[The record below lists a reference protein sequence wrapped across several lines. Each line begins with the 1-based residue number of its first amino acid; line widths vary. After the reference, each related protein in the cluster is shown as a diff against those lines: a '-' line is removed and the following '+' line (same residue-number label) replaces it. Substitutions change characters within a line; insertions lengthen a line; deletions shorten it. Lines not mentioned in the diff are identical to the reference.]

1 MRAAM
6 QPTPRIAEFETAA
19 GSQGHCLG
27 ELPGAQPADDHQ
39 SNLASGLAVQMMAR
53 AGARIIN
60 TEM

>member
-1 MRAAM
+1 M

-53 AGARIIN
+53 AWVR
-60 TEM
+60 E